1 MYKVFS
7 HKKAVK
13 YYEGLN
19 DKTAKRIN
27 KAIEGISA
35 NPLTGLHIKRL
46 SGTHEGK
53 YRYAVGDLRIVYRI
67 NVEDKSILIEAIGP
81 RGDIYK

>member
-35 NPLTGLHIKRL
+35 NPLAGLHIKRGR
-46 SGTHEGK
+46 SCHRA
-53 YRYAVGDLRIVYRI
+53 RYSCVFPKLGIC
-67 NVEDKSILIEAIGP
+67 E
-81 RGDIYK
+81 